1 MSIFPGSTIGI
12 LGGGQLGR
20 MTAIEAA
27 KLGYRTHVYDPSPDS
42 PAFQVANISTT
53 ADFSDPGAL
62 EQFARSVDVITLEF
76 ENIPAASVDLLTQIT
91 PVHPSC
97 NVLKIC
103 QNRLREKSFIR
114 SLGISCPEFQSVASL
129 EELRAAVEKIGF
141 PCVLKTCELGYDGKG
156 QVKISSPDE
165 IDSAWVQ
172 WAGPNGAPD
181 TPGIL
186 EQWVTFSKELSVIC
200 ARNAAG
206 EIKTFPPSENIH
218 THHILDFS
226 IVPGRFPDQVSR
238 KACQI
243 ATTIAEKIDL
253 IGLLAVE
260 LFLLPDDQLFVNEL
274 APRPHN
280 SGHYSFDACVTSQF
294 EQHVRA
300 VCNLPLGETTLLQP
314 VTMVNI
320 LGDSWTPQPPDWH
333 GLLAHPHTKLH
344 LYGKTAPKKGRK
356 MGHFCVLAPSCE
368 RALQQ
373 AEELKKRFL

>member
-1 MSIFPGSTIGI
+1 M
-12 LGGGQLGR
+12 
-20 MTAIEAA
+20 
-27 KLGYRTHVYDPSPDS
+27 
-42 PAFQVANISTT
+42 
-53 ADFSDPGAL
+53 
-62 EQFARSVDVITLEF
+62 
-76 ENIPAASVDLLTQIT
+76 
-91 PVHPSC
+91 
-97 NVLKIC
+97 
-103 QNRLREKSFIR
+103 
-114 SLGISCPEFQSVASL
+114 
-129 EELRAAVEKIGF
+129 
-141 PCVLKTCELGYDGKG
+141 LKTCELGYDGKG

-243 ATTIAEKIDL
+243 ATAIAEKIDL